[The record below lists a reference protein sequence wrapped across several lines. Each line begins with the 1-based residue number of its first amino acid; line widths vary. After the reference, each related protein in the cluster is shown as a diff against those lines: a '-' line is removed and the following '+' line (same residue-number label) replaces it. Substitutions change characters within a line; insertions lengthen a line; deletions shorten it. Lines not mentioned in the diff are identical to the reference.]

1 MSASSPSLDYRRI
14 AAEITARHGICV
26 KPEDPLMAAA
36 TLLELVL
43 EDSGKKFTTEV
54 QHVLGQFAS
63 AAERIQARSGAA
75 LAQELKQATAAVTQE
90 ISRQTDSTKPDA
102 RTCVPAEGSRRKE
115 ISWQWL
121 AAGWIS
127 AALLFVSGFL
137 AGWISHSCG

>member
-1 MSASSPSLDYRRI
+1 MSARPSLDYTRI

-26 KPEDPLMAAA
+26 KPDDPLMAAA

-43 EDSGKKFTTEV
+43 EDSGKKFTSEL
-54 QHVLGQFAS
+54 QQVLGQFAT
-63 AAERIQARSGAA
+63 AAERIQVRSGAA
-75 LAQELKQATAAVTQE
+75 LAQELKEATAALKRE
-90 ISRQTDSTKPDA
+90 LSRETHSPRIGTSDSIAVKQ
-102 RTCVPAEGSRRKE
+102 SLWKQ

-137 AGWISHSCG
+137 AGWMSRSCG

>member
-26 KPEDPLMAAA
+26 KPDDPLMAAA

-43 EDSGKKFTTEV
+43 EDSGKKFTTEL
-54 QHVLGQFAS
+54 QAVLRQFAA

-75 LAQELKQATAAVTQE
+75 LAQELKEATAALRREMDGEAHSTSVETRGPTS
-90 ISRQTDSTKPDA
+90 IRQ
-102 RTCVPAEGSRRKE
+102 PAPKQVV
-115 ISWQWL
+115 WQWL

-127 AALLFVSGFL
+127 AALLFICGFL
-137 AGWISHSCG
+137 AGWISRSC